1 MLLTFS
7 QPSLN
12 LLKFLSN
19 RNVSPLRRS
28 IRKVIRSKPVIFM
41 IVFLVIIY
49 TILIFV
55 DISMN
60 QLMTEDQLNSSDNI
74 LRYIEL
80 GILIVFLVEIILN
93 AYGTGVKVSVI
104 HA

>member
-1 MLLTFS
+1 
-7 QPSLN
+7 
-12 LLKFLSN
+12 
-19 RNVSPLRRS
+19 
-28 IRKVIRSKPVIFM
+28 
-41 IVFLVIIY
+41 
-49 TILIFV
+49 
-55 DISMN
+55 MN